1 MDLISAVTISNVN
14 DDDGAIDDD
23 QLMKTL
29 IKKLQWVA
37 YLPQE
42 PSSVWVLLPVQ
53 IRPVQ
58 IRLVQMQRTRDK
70 Q

>member
-1 MDLISAVTISNVN
+1 MDLIFAVTISNVD

-37 YLPQE
+37 YLSQE
-42 PSSVWVLLPVQ
+42 PSSAWVLLPVQ
-53 IRPVQ
+53 IRRVQ
-58 IRLVQMQRTRDK
+58 IRLVQMHRTRDK

>member
-1 MDLISAVTISNVN
+1 MDLIFAVTISNVD
-14 DDDGAIDDD
+14 DDDGTIDDD

-37 YLPQE
+37 YLSQE

>member
-1 MDLISAVTISNVN
+1 MTCIDSMILYDVH

-23 QLMKTL
+23 QLMKSL

-37 YLPQE
+37 YLSQE
-42 PSSVWVLLPVQ
+42 PSSVWVLLSVQ